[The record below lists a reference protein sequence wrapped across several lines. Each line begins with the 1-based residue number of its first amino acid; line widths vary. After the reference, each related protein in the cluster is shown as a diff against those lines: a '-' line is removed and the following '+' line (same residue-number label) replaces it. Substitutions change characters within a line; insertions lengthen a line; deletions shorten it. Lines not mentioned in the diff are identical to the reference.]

1 MIYDV
6 PEEEVELF
14 RRTGANIKDTVTTV
28 NDDTYREI
36 VLYCGEYQIGSLQYR
51 CDWEHGK
58 VVGIYRKW
66 CVDTRVLM
74 NVQYK
79 FTKSKAIPEI
89 QIETKFR
96 KEFPQEK
103 AKQAAEW
110 VRLIVLWLKTAEA
123 KKKKIMVDVEF
134 EQ

>member
-1 MIYDV
+1 MNYDV
-6 PEEEVELF
+6 PEEELDLF
-14 RRTGANIKDTVTTV
+14 RSTGATIQDTVTSIG
-28 NDDTYREI
+28 DDTYREI
-36 VLYCGEYQIGSLQYR
+36 VFYCGEYQIGSLR
-51 CDWEHGK
+51 HCNNWVHGK
-58 VVGIYRKW
+58 IVSEYRKW
-66 CVDTRVLM
+66 CIDTRVLM

-123 KKKKIMVDVEF
+123 KKKKIIVDVEF

>member
-6 PEEEVELF
+6 PEEELDLF
-14 RRTGANIKDTVTTV
+14 RRTGATIQDTVTTV

-36 VLYCGEYQIGSLQYR
+36 VFYCGEYQIGSLRY
-51 CDWEHGK
+51 CYNWKDGK
-58 VVGIYRKW
+58 IVGWYRKW

-74 NVQYK
+74 NVKYK

-103 AKQAAEW
+103 VKQAAEW

-123 KKKKIMVDVEF
+123 KKKKIIVDVEF

>member
-1 MIYDV
+1 MNYDV
-6 PEEEVELF
+6 PEEELDLF
-14 RRTGANIKDTVTTV
+14 RNTGATIKDTVTTV

-36 VLYCGEYQIGSLQYR
+36 VFYCGEYQIGSLR
-51 CDWEHGK
+51 HCGNWVKGK
-58 VVGIYRKW
+58 LVSGYRKW

>member
-6 PEEEVELF
+6 PEEELELF

-36 VLYCGEYQIGSLQYR
+36 VLYCGEYQIGRLEYR
-51 CDWEHGK
+51 NDWEHGK

>member
-6 PEEEVELF
+6 PEEELELF
-14 RRTGANIKDTVTTV
+14 RRTGATIKDTVTTV

-36 VLYCGEYQIGSLQYR
+36 VFYCGEYQIGSLR
-51 CDWEHGK
+51 HCGNWEHGK
-58 VVGIYRKW
+58 VVGEYRTW

-74 NVQYK
+74 NVKYK

-96 KEFPQEK
+96 KEFPSEK

>member
-6 PEEEVELF
+6 PEEELELF

-74 NVQYK
+74 NVKYK

-89 QIETKFR
+89 HIEMRSYLGHKG
-96 KEFPQEK
+96 
-103 AKQAAEW
+103 
-110 VRLIVLWLKTAEA
+110 
-123 KKKKIMVDVEF
+123 
-134 EQ
+134 